1 MHISQLR
8 ESKYLKKE
16 DCGRGILL
24 TIDRLEI
31 ANVAKAGDPE
41 ENKHILC
48 FREDVNP
55 MVLNSVNAQLIA
67 RITGS
72 EETDDWTGHQIVA
85 YSDPTIVF
93 AGKVIG
99 GIRVRAPKFK
109 PAPAA
114 PVAAPARPATPV
126 QQHQRPAP
134 APAPAAAP
142 PVAEDP
148 GPEFEQDDEVPF

>member
-16 DCGRGILL
+16 DCAKGILL
-24 TIDRLEI
+24 TIDRLEM
-31 ANVAKAGDPE
+31 ANVAKAGEAE

-67 RITGS
+67 RISGS
-72 EETDDWTGHQIVA
+72 EETDDWQGIQIVA
-85 YSDPTIVF
+85 YNDPTIVF

-109 PAPAA
+109 AAPAA
-114 PVAAPARPATPV
+114 PAAAPA
-126 QQHQRPAP
+126 RPAP
-134 APAPAAAP
+134 APAPRAAAP
-142 PVAEDP
+142 APAP
-148 GPEFEQDDEVPF
+148 ARPAPAPEEELPPEMQDDDVPF

>member
-16 DCGRGILL
+16 DCGKGILL

-31 ANVAKAGDPE
+31 ANVAKAGEPE

-67 RITGS
+67 KITNS

-85 YSDPTIVF
+85 YSDPSIMF
-93 AGKVIG
+93 AGRVIG
-99 GIRVRAPKFK
+99 GIRVRAP
-109 PAPAA
+109 
-114 PVAAPARPATPV
+114 RN
-126 QQHQRPAP
+126 RPAP
-134 APAPAAAP
+134 AVSAPAPKPQAP
-142 PVAEDP
+142 AQPPPKAQQEEPAPD
-148 GPEFEQDDEVPF
+148 FSDDDVPF